1 MLSVEVIEMLCLL
14 HGGVCDD
21 FGCEP
26 GGIPATCAWGSL
38 GLL

>member
-1 MLSVEVIEMLCLL
+1 MLLVEVIEMLCLL
-14 HGGVCDD
+14 HGGVCDA

-26 GGIPATCAWGSL
+26 GGIPETCAWGSI